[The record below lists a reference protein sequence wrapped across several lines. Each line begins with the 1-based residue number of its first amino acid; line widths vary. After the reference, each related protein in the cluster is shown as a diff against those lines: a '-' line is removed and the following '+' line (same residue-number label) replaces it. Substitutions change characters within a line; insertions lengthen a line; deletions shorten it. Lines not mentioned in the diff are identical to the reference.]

1 MLESLIITLR
11 EGIEI
16 ALVVG
21 IIYAFLRKEELT
33 GHLKAVWTGLVAAVA
48 ASLAGAWALHSVA
61 LNEEVFEGVLYVAS
75 AVMVSTMVVWMWRH
89 AKSVSGEIKGTLGRI
104 VSRSSSRAV
113 FGGIFLFTFL
123 MVVREGV
130 ETALFLAAVSLTT
143 SGIMTAL
150 GSIIGIALAV
160 WFGVLFIRGS
170 VKMDLGR
177 FFKVTGIALF
187 IFTVQLLLNGY
198 HELSEAGWVPANR
211 TTMATIGPL
220 VRNEFFFIVAVL
232 ALPLIALAV
241 PGRAGREA
249 AAAAGEG
256 GSEPAGQASSANP
269 AERRLRLAEIRRQ
282 GRTRLAAGTL
292 GVVILALLGLG
303 FTYSRS
309 EKVTP
314 VEAVQAGADGAV
326 RIPLASLGTGK
337 LHRYS
342 VDVDGTT
349 VRFIAMHLG
358 SGEIVAGLDACVIC
372 GDKGYSQSGSEV
384 FCQHCASIINP
395 TTIGQGGGCN
405 PIPLAVDT
413 ASNELVVQHAALEKA
428 KPVFDHSGGAH
439 QGHHAS

>member
-1 MLESLIITLR
+1 MLESLVITLR
-11 EGIEI
+11 EGIEV

-21 IIYAFLRKEELT
+21 IIYAFLRKEELSH
-33 GHLKAVWTGLVAAVA
+33 HLRAVWAGLLAAVA
-48 ASLAGAWALHSVA
+48 ASLVGAWALHSVA

-89 AKSVSGEIKGTLGRI
+89 ARSVSGEIKGTLGRI
-104 VSRSSSRAV
+104 VSRSSSPAV

-143 SGIMTAL
+143 SGVMTAL
-150 GSIIGIALAV
+150 GSIIGVGLAV

-187 IFTVQLLLNGY
+187 IFTIQLLLNGY
-198 HELSEAGWVPANR
+198 HELSEAGWVPANE
-211 TTMATIGPL
+211 TTMATVGPL

-241 PGRAGREA
+241 PGRNRRQEALADGAGA
-249 AAAAGEG
+249 
-256 GSEPAGQASSANP
+256 ANP
-269 AERRLRLAEIRRQ
+269 AERRLRAIEVRRQ
-282 GRTRLAAGTL
+282 TRTRLAAGTL

-303 FTYSRS
+303 FTYGHS
-309 EKVTP
+309 EEVTP
-314 VEAVQAGADGAV
+314 VEEVQPGPDGAV
-326 RIPLASLGTGK
+326 HIPLAALEPGE
-337 LHRYS
+337 LHRYG
-342 VDVDGTT
+342 VDLDGTT
-349 VRFIAMHLG
+349 VRFIAIKLG

-384 FCQHCASIINP
+384 FCRHCASIINP
-395 TTIGQGGGCN
+395 PTIGQPGGCN
-405 PIPLAVDT
+405 PIPIAIDT
-413 ASNELVVQHAALEKA
+413 AAGELVVQHAALEQA
-428 KPVFDHSGGAH
+428 KPVFDHSTAGH
-439 QGHHAS
+439 QHG

>member
-11 EGIEI
+11 EGIEV

-33 GHLKAVWTGLVAAVA
+33 QHLKAVWAGLVAAVV

-89 AKSVSGEIKGTLGRI
+89 ARSVSGEIRGTLGRI
-104 VSRSSSRAV
+104 VHRNSPPAIV
-113 FGGIFLFTFL
+113 GGIFLFTFL
-123 MVVREGV
+123 MVVREGI
-130 ETALFLAAVSLTT
+130 ETALFLAAVSLST
-143 SGIMTAL
+143 SGLMTAL
-150 GSIIGIALAV
+150 GSLIGIALAV

-198 HELSEAGWVPANR
+198 HELSEAGWVPANE
-211 TTMATIGPL
+211 TTMATVGPL

-241 PGRAGREA
+241 PGRRQAASQEA
-249 AAAAGEG
+249 AQA
-256 GSEPAGQASSANP
+256 PAANP
-269 AERRLRLAEIRRQ
+269 AERRLRAAEIRRQ
-282 GRTRLAAGTL
+282 GRTRLAAGTV

-303 FTYSRS
+303 FTYSHS
-309 EKVTP
+309 EAVTP
-314 VEAVQAGADGAV
+314 VEAVAPGPDGAV

-337 LHRYS
+337 LHRYG
-342 VDVDGTT
+342 VDLDGTT
-349 VRFIAMHLG
+349 VRFIAMKLG

-372 GDKGYSQSGSEV
+372 GDKGYSQDGSQV
-384 FCQHCASIINP
+384 FCRHCASIINP
-395 TTIGQGGGCN
+395 ATIGQGGGCN
-405 PIPLAVDT
+405 PIPLAIDT
-413 ASNELVVQHAALEKA
+413 DHGDLVVAVSALEKA
-428 KPVFDHSGGAH
+428 KPVFDHSSKH
-439 QGHHAS
+439 GHEHAS